1 MANGST
7 PAVMDSSRP
16 IADSHP
22 PRARLRLGCQGWN
35 YPDWV
40 GPFYPEG
47 TRPADYLR
55 VYAKAF
61 DTVEVDSTFYA
72 IPPESTVRGWAAR
85 VPDGFRFSLKL
96 PQEITHQR
104 RFVGSEEMESQFFER
119 ARLLDHKLGT
129 ILVQLGPD
137 FGPLERHAL
146 EKFFGRRPRDLALAV
161 EFRQR
166 EWINGDTLA
175 LLGEHRVALCLSD
188 ARWIPRKWMLAACER
203 PTADHVYVRWMGPDR
218 AITNYSRV
226 LHDRSAEL
234 DAWTAALPAILERV
248 RVAYGY
254 VNNHFSGHS
263 PANVRTLQAA
273 LGEPVVSPD
282 ALNDQITLF

>member
-1 MANGST
+1 MP
-7 PAVMDSSRP
+7 PAMDSSRP
-16 IADSHP
+16 IAEQRRS
-22 PRARLRLGCQGWN
+22 RLRLGCQGWN

-40 GPFYPEG
+40 GPFYPIG
-47 TRPADYLR
+47 TRQADFLR
-55 VYAKAF
+55 NYAKAF

-72 IPPESTVRGWAAR
+72 IPAESTVRGWASR
-85 VPDGFRFSLKL
+85 VPDHFRFSLKL

-104 RFVGSEEMESQFFER
+104 RFLDSHATEVEFFER
-119 ARLLDHKLGT
+119 ARLLGEKLGT

-137 FGPLERHAL
+137 FGTHERDAL
-146 EKFFGRRPRDLALAV
+146 EAFLARRPRDLDLAV

-166 EWINGDTLA
+166 DWITADTLSQ
-175 LLGEHRVALCLSD
+175 LSSHGVALCLSD

-218 AITNYSRV
+218 AITDYSRV
-226 LHDRSAEL
+226 IHDRSEELTAWAE
-234 DAWTAALPAILERV
+234 ALPAILERV

-273 LGEPVVSPD
+273 LGEPVVPPEQLD
-282 ALNDQITLF
+282 DQISLL